1 MTAIHERQELSAKVF
16 PAIAQVVSCAQEM
29 SEWASIYI
37 KYVRVLGKLETVYD
51 QMVHPQKRQD
61 VKQALEACIGRTVAV
76 RHWLVRL
83 LRSLIFPKTLDMRHS
98 G

>member
-1 MTAIHERQELSAKVF
+1 MHLLDDYPDRCIGGRQDL
-16 PAIAQVVSCAQEM
+16 

-76 RHWLVRL
+76 RHWLVSPAGL
-83 LRSLIFPKTLDMRHS
+83 QLTIDGILCNCKNWQEPSM
-98 G
+98 

>member
-1 MTAIHERQELSAKVF
+1 M
-16 PAIAQVVSCAQEM
+16 VVQNDLKSSGPHQDL

-76 RHWLVRL
+76 RHWLV
-83 LRSLIFPKTLDMRHS
+83 SSAPGNFWI
-98 G
+98 

>member
-1 MTAIHERQELSAKVF
+1 MQDL
-16 PAIAQVVSCAQEM
+16 

-76 RHWLVRL
+76 RHWLVGP
-83 LRSLIFPKTLDMRHS
+83 LICSALEHS
-98 G
+98 VIH